1 MSHRTKMNIISL
13 HAKTAFTISEIHRK
27 VERSQRTDL
36 EEFYPTVDL
45 KDSQM
50 NEKLQEWQD
59 YYNEDRLH
67 GSLNG
72 RTPWEKWQDLSM
84 KTPYRDEVEAAFDET
99 KERLR
104 LQNYKDDLY
113 WQKLK

>member
-1 MSHRTKMNIISL
+1 MNG
-13 HAKTAFTISEIHRK
+13 K

-36 EEFYPTVDL
+36 EEFYSTIDL
-45 KDSQM
+45 QDSELSQ
-50 NEKLQEWQD
+50 KLQDWQD
-59 YYNEDRLH
+59 YYNEFRPH

-72 RTPWEKWQDLSM
+72 ETPWEKWNELVM
-84 KTPYRDEVEAAFDET
+84 KTTYRDEVEAAFDES

-113 WQKLK
+113 WQKLKLSL